1 MLTWNSGDTDV
12 NTSRNKI
19 ADVDF
24 LKNVVVNIQKKV
36 PINSD
41 HFFVVGHSNG
51 GRQQWRQD
59 VPLTRARSGGRG

>member
-12 NTSRNKI
+12 NASRNKI

-24 LKNVVVNIQKKV
+24 LKHVVVNIQKKV

-41 HFFVVGHSNG
+41 RIFVAGHSNG
-51 GRQQWRQD
+51 GMMCH
-59 VPLTRARSGGRG
+59 